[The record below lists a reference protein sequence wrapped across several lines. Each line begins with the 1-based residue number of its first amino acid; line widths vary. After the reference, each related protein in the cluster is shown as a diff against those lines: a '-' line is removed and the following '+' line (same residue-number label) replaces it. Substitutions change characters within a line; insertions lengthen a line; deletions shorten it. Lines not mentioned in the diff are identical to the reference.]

1 MTDLILTD
9 NRDGVL
15 VVTLNRPVKKNA
27 INTQMWKDLRDAF
40 LAAAADDDVACVLLC
55 GAGEHFCS
63 GVDLASF
70 GDVETGQEHPF
81 ESAARAVAEF
91 DKPLV
96 AAAQGVSIG
105 GGATVLFHADIV
117 YVGQS
122 LRMRL
127 PFASLGLVPE
137 WGSSY
142 MLQANIGAQRAA
154 ELFYT
159 AQWIDAEKALD
170 CGIAAAVLPDA
181 DLFDHALAKAREI
194 AQWPVNSLREIKR
207 TLLNRPR
214 CSARPVHPR
223 ISRRLPPSWKNA
235 RRIFVSSRNRPLP
248 LAATGWTARI
258 SFQPRA
264 SLSSPH
270 RHRHAIHHTGT

>member
-1 MTDLILTD
+1 MTNTLLTE

-15 VVTLNRPVKKNA
+15 VVTFNRPEKKNA
-27 INTQMWKDLRDAF
+27 INNDMWIGIRETF
-40 LAAAADDDVACVLLC
+40 RAAAEDDAVVCVLLC

-63 GVDLASF
+63 GVDLSSF
-70 GDVETGQEHPF
+70 GDGDAGEEHPF
-81 ESAARAVAEF
+81 ESAARAVVEF

-96 AAAQGVSIG
+96 AAAQGVAVG

-117 YVGQS
+117 YVGES

-127 PFASLGLVPE
+127 PFANLGLVPE

-159 AQWIDAEKALD
+159 AEWIDADKAMN
-170 CGIAAAVLPDA
+170 CGIAADVLPDLS
-181 DLFDHALAKAREI
+181 LFDHALAKATEI

-207 TLLNRPR
+207 TLRMHHLDSVDAAINAEQAAMMRQAGSPENIEAITAFMEKRPPNFR
-214 CSARPVHPR
+214 D
-223 ISRRLPPSWKNA
+223 L
-235 RRIFVSSRNRPLP
+235 
-248 LAATGWTARI
+248 
-258 SFQPRA
+258 
-264 SLSSPH
+264 
-270 RHRHAIHHTGT
+270 

>member
-1 MTDLILTD
+1 MTELIHCE

-15 VVTLNRPVKKNA
+15 IIRFNRPDKKNA
-27 INTQMWKDLRDAF
+27 INTEMWAGLRDAF
-40 LAAAADDDVACVLLC
+40 NSAAADDDVACVLLC
-55 GAGEHFCS
+55 GAGENFS
-63 GVDLASF
+63 AGVDLASF
-70 GDVETGQEHPF
+70 GGIAEGEEHPF
-81 ESAARAVAEF
+81 ESAARAVVAF

-96 AAAQGVSIG
+96 AAAQGVAIG

-159 AQWIDAEKALD
+159 AQWIDADKALHA
-170 CGIAAAVLPDA
+170 GIAAAILPDA
-181 DLFDHALAKAREI
+181 ELFEHALAKAREI

-207 TLLNRPR
+207 SLRLHHLPAIDLAIKTEQAGMLRQAGSPENIEAITAFMEKRPPNFR
-214 CSARPVHPR
+214 
-223 ISRRLPPSWKNA
+223 KN
-235 RRIFVSSRNRPLP
+235 
-248 LAATGWTARI
+248 
-258 SFQPRA
+258 
-264 SLSSPH
+264 
-270 RHRHAIHHTGT
+270 

>member
-1 MTDLILTD
+1 MTDLVLTD

-15 VVTLNRPVKKNA
+15 VVTLNRPEKKNA
-27 INTQMWKDLRDAF
+27 INTQMWIDLRETF
-40 LAAAADDDVACVLLC
+40 RAAAEDSDVACVLLC
-55 GAGEHFCS
+55 GAGDNFCS

-70 GDVETGQEHPF
+70 GDIGDGEDHPF
-81 ESAARAVAEF
+81 ESAARAVVEF

-96 AAAQGVSIG
+96 AAAQGVAIG

-159 AQWIDAEKALD
+159 AEWVDADKALHA
-170 CGIAAAVLPDA
+170 GIAAEVLPDA
-181 DLFDHALAKAREI
+181 DLFEYALAKAREI

-207 TLLNRPR
+207 SLRMHHLPAIDTAIKAEQAGMARQVGSPENIEAFTAFMEKRP
-214 CSARPVHPR
+214 PNFKD
-223 ISRRLPPSWKNA
+223 L
-235 RRIFVSSRNRPLP
+235 
-248 LAATGWTARI
+248 
-258 SFQPRA
+258 
-264 SLSSPH
+264 
-270 RHRHAIHHTGT
+270 

>member
-1 MTDLILTD
+1 MTDTLLTE

-15 VVTLNRPVKKNA
+15 VVTFNRPEKKNA
-27 INTQMWKDLRDAF
+27 INNDMWIRIRETFK
-40 LAAAADDDVACVLLC
+40 AAAEDDAVVCVLLC

-63 GVDLASF
+63 GVDLSSF
-70 GDVETGQEHPF
+70 GDGDAGEEHPF
-81 ESAARAVAEF
+81 ESAARAVVEF

-96 AAAQGVSIG
+96 AAAQGVAVG

-117 YVGQS
+117 YVGES

-127 PFASLGLVPE
+127 PFANLGLVPE

-159 AQWIDAEKALD
+159 AEWIDADKAMN
-170 CGIAAAVLPDA
+170 CGIAADVLPDVS
-181 DLFDHALAKAREI
+181 LFDHALAKATEI

-207 TLLNRPR
+207 TLRMHHLDAVDAAINAEQAAMMRQAGSPENIEAITAFMEKRPPNFR
-214 CSARPVHPR
+214 D
-223 ISRRLPPSWKNA
+223 L
-235 RRIFVSSRNRPLP
+235 
-248 LAATGWTARI
+248 
-258 SFQPRA
+258 
-264 SLSSPH
+264 
-270 RHRHAIHHTGT
+270 

>member
-15 VVTLNRPVKKNA
+15 VVTLNRPAKKNA
-27 INTQMWKDLRDAF
+27 INTQMWIDLRDTF
-40 LAAAADDDVACVLLC
+40 RAAAADDDVVCVLLC

-70 GDVETGQEHPF
+70 GDVEAGQEHPF
-81 ESAARAVAEF
+81 ESAARAVVEF

-96 AAAQGVSIG
+96 AAAQGVAIG

-137 WGSSY
+137 CTFDF
-142 MLQANIGAQRAA
+142 AQRAA
-154 ELFYT
+154 QLFYT
-159 AQWIDAEKALD
+159 AQWIDADKALS
-170 CGIAAAVLPDA
+170 CGIAADVLPDA
-181 DLFDHALAKAREI
+181 DLFDHAMSKAQEI
-194 AQWPVNSLREIKR
+194 AQWPVNALREIKR
-207 TLLNRPR
+207 TLRMHHLPAIDAAITAEQAGMQRQAG
-214 CSARPVHPR
+214 SAEN
-223 ISRRLPPSWKNA
+223 IEA
-235 RRIFVSSRNRPLP
+235 I
-248 LAATGWTARI
+248 TA
-258 SFQPRA
+258 FMEKRA
-264 SLSSPH
+264 PNF
-270 RHRHAIHHTGT
+270 RK